1 MESRN
6 SVTSTDRVMSAIV
19 AFYHINNR
27 APSIRE
33 IANLSGLS
41 KSWTH
46 ECVVRLWSAKRI
58 KYKPNSMGC
67 RNRSIEI
74 ITNDN

>member
-1 MESRN
+1 MESSNGMKSIERTMN
-6 SVTSTDRVMSAIV
+6 AIK

-33 IANLSGLS
+33 VANLSGLS

-46 ECVVRLWSAKRI
+46 ECVVRLWYSKRI
-58 KYKPNSMGC
+58 KYNPNSMGC

-74 ITNDN
+74 ISNDN

>member
-1 MESRN
+1 M
-6 SVTSTDRVMSAIV
+6 TSTDRVMSAIV
-19 AFYHINNR
+19 AFYHINDR

-46 ECVVRLWSAKRI
+46 ECVVRLWYSKKI

-74 ITNDN
+74 ISNDN